1 MQYTVTEITSVI
13 SNTLNDIGFFSL
25 VGEVSGFKMSTSGHV
40 YFNLK
45 DESASISAVI
55 WKFRLSKIGFLP
67 KDGQKVIVSGTLKIY
82 KVNGTYSVD
91 CESIVDAGEGNISL
105 MLEKRKKKYQELG
118 YFDPS
123 IKKEIPKHPKKIGI
137 ITSPTGAV
145 IHDFLRVTERRNN
158 TIDILILPAP
168 VQGMG
173 TAEIISARIEQANK
187 YKLVDVLVIA
197 RGGGSV
203 EDLLPF
209 SEECLI
215 EAIYRSEIPIIS
227 AIGHESDWTLADY
240 VSDLRAGTPSI
251 AAELVCE
258 KSEDYIS
265 KIKVLSDN
273 MTSDIKFKFVQMEN
287 AISQIG
293 FKSLGHLISN
303 SIFSYK
309 IEIDSYLGIIN
320 DEIKNTISSCREEV
334 SNILEDLKQYM
345 DLYIEKSRSVLE
357 VLIAS
362 LESLNPR
369 IVLDK
374 GYSVVSNEFGKI
386 ITKPTQV
393 REDEILNVLLA
404 YGKITVKVQANKK

>member
-105 MLEKRKKKYQELG
+105 MLEKRKNKYQELG

-123 IKKEIPKHPKKIGI
+123 IKKEIPKHPKKIGL

-145 IHDFLRVTERRNN
+145 IHDLLRVTERRNN

-303 SIFSYK
+303 TIFSYK

-320 DEIKNTISSCREEV
+320 DEIKNKISSCREEV
-334 SNILEDLKQYM
+334 SNILEDIKQYM
-345 DLYIEKSRSVLE
+345 DLYIEKSRSVL
-357 VLIAS
+357 
-362 LESLNPR
+362 R
-369 IVLDK
+369 R
-374 GYSVVSNEFGKI
+374 F
-386 ITKPTQV
+386 
-393 REDEILNVLLA
+393 
-404 YGKITVKVQANKK
+404 